1 MCSLWPFSL
10 DAEQEDEDLHVV
22 VEKSDL
28 TVVIDKENQGVIDG
42 PTAISQDKGE
52 ALIKRWVYTLYLTAG
67 SLGTAATYEPTNH
80 LLFPIQSQSQVFGS
94 IDSIHDLS
102 FFSI

>member
-42 PTAISQDKGE
+42 ANS
-52 ALIKRWVYTLYLTAG
+52 Y
-67 SLGTAATYEPTNH
+67 
-80 LLFPIQSQSQVFGS
+80 QSR
-94 IDSIHDLS
+94 
-102 FFSI
+102 